1 MDAKICP
8 RCKRETNKL
17 IELDDAESTSQY
29 SELLGIPYP
38 QSYYLCIDCA
48 KEYLGIT
55 DEDLIEL
62 DIKKSRNTSFNINLL
77 KGKIAQVIVE
87 TVFLEFGYEVY
98 PYGYES
104 YFTNI
109 IKHLRRESPNAPI
122 RQVRATPDL
131 FVYDRL
137 KNVGYFAE
145 VKANGWSD
153 ENNYW
158 LSKYSFDA
166 YRQFWNEAILIV
178 FCIPSKNI
186 YCKPISHIETPELNV
201 VTSPVT
207 GYKVYEVNL
216 KATFHTIPEYFDRVP
231 EDEYS
236 KFMNFIKREL
246 CKF

>member
-1 MDAKICP
+1 MNAKICP
-8 RCKRETNKL
+8 RCKRKTDKL
-17 IELDDAESTSQY
+17 IKLDDAEASIQY

-38 QSYYLCIDCA
+38 ESYYLCIDCA

-62 DIKKSRNTSFNINLL
+62 EIKKSRNTCFNINLL

-109 IKHLRRESPNAPI
+109 IKHLRRESTNLPI

-145 VKANGWSD
+145 VKASGWSD
-153 ENNYW
+153 ESNYW
-158 LSKYSFDA
+158 LGKYFFDT
-166 YRQFWNEAILIV
+166 YKQFWDEAILIV

-186 YCKPISHIETPELNV
+186 YCKPISDIKTSELNV

-216 KATFHTIPEYFDRVP
+216 EATFHTISEYFDRVP
-231 EDEYS
+231 KEEFSD
-236 KFMNFIKREL
+236 FMNLIKHEL
-246 CKF
+246 FKF